1 MNAAGQLAAILFA
14 VAGAAAGT
22 YLIKGPPV
30 RALVCNPAE
39 LKPGEICLQQ
49 IPTDAKILWVDARP
63 RKDWQKNGLSGSVL
77 WSLEFGE
84 DQKAFEADVA
94 MRIMETPRVIVYC
107 SSESCDLSAQV
118 ADKIKGLDLGADV
131 SVLRGGWQ
139 ALYEAGR
146 IKDSSPKS

>member
-30 RALVCNPAE
+30 RALVCNPGD

-49 IPTDAKILWVDARP
+49 IPTDGKILWVDARP
-63 RKDWQKNGLSGSVL
+63 RKDWEKNGLPGSVL
-77 WSLEFGE
+77 WSLESGE
-84 DQKAFEADVA
+84 DQQAFEADIMA
-94 MRIMETPRVIVYC
+94 RIMENPRVIVYC
-107 SSESCDLSAQV
+107 GGESCDLSHQV
-118 ADKIKGLDLGADV
+118 AAKIKELGADV
-131 SVLRGGWQ
+131 LVLRGGWQ
-139 ALYEAGR
+139 ALFEAGR